1 MHFQI
6 SKKRS
11 VNFLALVL
19 AFTFVFNIA
28 QILKTQASPNRF
40 SDLTALFDIP
50 PADLTALIAQTES
63 EWALRNHEVVEM
75 TKVAEGTYTDCQVKV
90 FSHLIDG
97 DNDELINDKHYV
109 AVRYPRNF
117 VSDKKF
123 PVLIINHGGTGGINL
138 AKLEN
143 FDAGLPGTCIKDNFF
158 IVMPSYRAESLDA
171 RVIDPAHPEWLFHA
185 EGTASVL
192 DYDVDDVITA
202 LNAVLKKIKQTDK
215 TRIAAYGTSRG
226 GAVTLLLDARE
237 TRIKRTVDMF
247 GGANMMLT
255 EDALEATTCDES
267 AGNPIL
273 NILMDEVV
281 CPYLAEELTV
291 DQARLALVRRSV
303 IYFAAGLFKLQIHH
317 GMADTT
323 VPIAH
328 SESLTAAIDALGT
341 TPPFYQFYI
350 YEGGVHSVESL
361 HDAIPG
367 VSAGDQG
374 VRVEPFLCE
383 LVVP

>member
-1 MHFQI
+1 MSI
-6 SKKRS
+6 RLAKKRS
-11 VNFLALVL
+11 LFMPTLILVL
-19 AFTFVFNIA
+19 VAVLPSGQVAKIEAANSRPT
-28 QILKTQASPNRF
+28 
-40 SDLTALFDIP
+40 DLGFLFDIP
-50 PADLTALIAQTES
+50 AELLTTYIEQAES

-97 DNDELINDKHYV
+97 HNDGLVNDKHYV

-117 VSDKKF
+117 VSDEKF

-143 FDAGLPGTCIKDNFF
+143 FDAGLPGTCVKDNFF
-158 IVMPSYRAESLDA
+158 IVMPSYRGEALDA
-171 RVIDPAHPEWLFHA
+171 RVLDPMHPDWLFHS
-185 EGTASVL
+185 EGAASVL
-192 DYDVDDVITA
+192 DYDVDDVMTA
-202 LNAVLKKIKQTDK
+202 LNGVLKKIKQTDK

-226 GAVTLLLDARE
+226 GAVTLLLDARDP
-237 TRIKRTVDMF
+237 RIKRTVDMF
-247 GGANMMLT
+247 GGADMMLT
-255 EDALEATTCDES
+255 EDALEAATCGEP

-273 NILMDEVV
+273 NILMDEAI
-281 CPYLAEELTV
+281 CPYLAGELTL

-303 IYFAAGLFKLQIHH
+303 VYFADGLFKLQIHH
-317 GMADTT
+317 GTADTT

-328 SESLTAAIDALGT
+328 SESLAAAIEALGA

-361 HDAIPG
+361 HDDIAG
-367 VSAGDQG
+367 FSAGDQG
-374 VRVEPFLCE
+374 VRIEPFLCD